1 MAPPAIG
8 VLRDRVD
15 LQSST
20 DSLDAFGQPART
32 WTTYATVWAKVQGQS
47 GGEAQQAN
55 HQYSTVQYRITI
67 RRRTDVSATHRAVW
81 GSKTLNFFAVWDD
94 DANRKHTIITA
105 AEVTP

>member
-1 MAPPAIG
+1 MAPPVIG
-8 VLRDRVD
+8 VLRDQVE

-20 DSLDAFGQPART
+20 DTLDAYGQPSRT
-32 WTTYATVWAKVQGQS
+32 WTTYATVWAKVMAQS
-47 GGEAQQAN
+47 GGESQQAN

-81 GSKTLNFFAVWDD
+81 GTKTLNFFAVFDD
-94 DANRKHTIITA
+94 DAQRKHTIITA